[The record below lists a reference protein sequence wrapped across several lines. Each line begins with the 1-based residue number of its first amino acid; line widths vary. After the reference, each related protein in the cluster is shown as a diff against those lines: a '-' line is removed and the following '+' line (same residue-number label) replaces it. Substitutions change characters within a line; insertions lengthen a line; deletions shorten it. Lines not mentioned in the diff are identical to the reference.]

1 MKKKLFV
8 MMKSNSKIEFS
19 AALLKN
25 IFWID
30 ELKFGTWK
38 IKNKNPI

>member
-1 MKKKLFV
+1 M
-8 MMKSNSKIEFS
+8 IEFS

-30 ELKFGTWK
+30 ELKFGTCK

>member
-1 MKKKLFV
+1 
-8 MMKSNSKIEFS
+8 MMKSNSKIEFL

-25 IFWID
+25 IFWIG